1 MRKKT
6 HEEFIEEMGVKNPN
20 VKIIGRYNGAL
31 TNIECQCKD
40 CGHVWE
46 AKPEKLV
53 RGTGCPKCFIE
64 RRKTKITRT
73 HEEFVDIM
81 SKINPQIQII
91 GTYVRNKVKIKCK
104 CSICE
109 HEWETLP
116 SNLIQGFGCPKCAAT
131 KRKEDF
137 SKTHEEFIEE
147 MKVKNPKVKII
158 GKYINN
164 RTKILCECITCGH
177 VWSAEPGSLLKAKG
191 TGCPKCNFSK
201 GENKI
206 DEFLCRY
213 NICNI
218 PQKKFDDLI
227 GIHGGKLSYDFYI
240 PSFNLLIEYQG
251 EQHYQP
257 IKFGKSIEYGKR
269 RLKNQQMND
278 SIKREYAKK
287 HNIELLEIPYWDYEN
302 IEQILES
309 RLLKQ
314 SA

>member
-1 MRKKT
+1 MGSQARKIST
-6 HEEFIEEMGVKNPN
+6 
-20 VKIIGRYNGAL
+20 Y
-31 TNIECQCKD
+31 
-40 CGHVWE
+40 
-46 AKPEKLV
+46 
-53 RGTGCPKCFIE
+53 TGCPKCFIE
-64 RRKTKITRT
+64 RRRTKITRT

-116 SNLIQGFGCPKCAAT
+116 SNLIQGFGCPKCASE

-137 SKTHEEFIEE
+137 SKTHEEFVEE
-147 MKVKNPKVKII
+147 MKVKNSKVKII
-158 GKYINN
+158 GKYVNN
-164 RTKILCECITCGH
+164 RTKISCECVTCGH
-177 VWSAEPGSLLKAKG
+177 VWSAEPGNLLKANG

-213 NICNI
+213 NIGNI

-227 GIHGGKLSYDFYI
+227 GIYGGKLSYDFYI

-257 IKFGKSIEYGKR
+257 IKFGKTIEYGKR

-287 HNIELLEIPYWDYEN
+287 HNIELLAIPYWDFDN